1 MIMPR
6 VTPDIDQ
13 VVNKLLEELYKSD
26 PEFCNDIKRRITS
39 KLVDAILETDLL
51 DSVTESI
58 IRKKESTIDDIQ
70 VKVEILEVDLHY
82 LAEKISRIE
91 TNLGIDYGED
101 LKYYG
106 QNLRDQIRSIH
117 NDIDALRYLTFNKE
131 DI

>member
-1 MIMPR
+1 MPR

>member
-1 MIMPR
+1 MPR
-6 VTPDIDQ
+6 VTSDIDQ

-39 KLVDAILETDLL
+39 KLVDTILETDLL

-58 IRKKESTIDDIQ
+58 IRKKESTIDNIQ
-70 VKVEILEVDLHY
+70 VKVEILEGNLHY
-82 LAEKISRIE
+82 LAEEISRIE

-101 LKYYG
+101 LKYCG